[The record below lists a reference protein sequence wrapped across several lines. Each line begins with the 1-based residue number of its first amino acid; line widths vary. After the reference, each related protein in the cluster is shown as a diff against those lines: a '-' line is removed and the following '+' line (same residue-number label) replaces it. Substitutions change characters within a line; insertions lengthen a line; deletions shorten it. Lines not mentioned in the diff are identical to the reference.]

1 MQAAENTMAVLY
13 GERSAGEFGS
23 ARRRQVCSR
32 GLVDFQQLVCAPNA
46 PASLRSL
53 DLDVGEISCLEAL
66 QASAGLSDLNIGAAA
81 FSIFPRTV
89 S

>member
-1 MQAAENTMAVLY
+1 
-13 GERSAGEFGS
+13 
-23 ARRRQVCSR
+23 
-32 GLVDFQQLVCAPNA
+32 VDFQQLVCAPNA